1 MKLQELR
8 LCGRSAAMLGTTTMW
23 PLLMVSN
30 LIMMVMLVVVVV
42 VVITVSIVI
51 RYE

>member
-42 VVITVSIVI
+42 VITVSIVI